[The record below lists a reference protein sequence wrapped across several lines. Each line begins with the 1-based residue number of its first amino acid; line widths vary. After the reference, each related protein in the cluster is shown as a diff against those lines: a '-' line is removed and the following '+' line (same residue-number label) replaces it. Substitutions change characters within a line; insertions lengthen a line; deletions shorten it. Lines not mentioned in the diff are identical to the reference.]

1 MAAPEEIL
9 AFPMDLFV
17 ADVATVFP
25 DVTDL
30 VADFDPAWAMLG
42 KEASA
47 DYDEDGVTLSLS
59 ETVLDVKPSGR
70 TNPVKR
76 FRTGETIGGKV
87 NVIDWSAATV
97 GQLMNNA
104 VQTPSGHFKRVSL
117 YRGPKVAQYALL
129 GRSSSGEDNDLAMQL
144 CIPKAFISVNGDS
157 AFTIGKVSMLPVEF
171 LASIQVDAD
180 FPYVDIQTSES

>member
-1 MAAPEEIL
+1 MAAPEEVL

-17 ADVATVFP
+17 ADVGSSFP

-47 DYDEDGVTLSLS
+47 NEDDSGVTLSLA
-59 ETVLDVKPSGR
+59 ETVLDFRPAGR

-87 NVIDWSAATV
+87 NIVDWSAVTV

-129 GRSSSGEDNDLAMQL
+129 GRTSSGEDNDLNMQL
-144 CIPKAFISVNGDS
+144 CIPKTFISVNGDS
-157 AFTIGKVSMLPVEF
+157 VFTIGTVSMLPVEF